1 MNSLKMIDI
10 YVNGEK
16 ESFDPKTTMMEFENL
31 ILMKRNNSDLEIMFR
46 SGISLSVGRNDIS
59 LSFEMLLPEYFKG

>member
-1 MNSLKMIDI
+1 MIDI

>member
-1 MNSLKMIDI
+1 MIDI

-16 ESFDPKTTMMEFENL
+16 ESFDPNTTMLEFENL